1 MPISPASRSL
11 IGAVLL
17 LCAGAEAA
25 TLGEA
30 RVKSFLNQ
38 PLDVEIALVGL
49 RPGEHEDL
57 RLRVANQEHFE
68 RLGIIYD
75 NFLADLRFD
84 VAQVDGRWVVRTRST
99 RPVTEP
105 FIDFPL
111 QMSWPGGQLIR
122 QYTLLIDPVRR
133 VERASA
139 ASVAPAAAPATQPR
153 TALAQPAPRALEAY
167 GPVQPGETLW
177 PIAQQLRPRG
187 VTTQQMAIALLRAN
201 PQAFIDNNVNRLRAG
216 ATLSI
221 PPLEVIQQLD
231 ADAARA
237 EFAAQ
242 TRPRQAVP
250 PVATSPRSLD
260 TTASPTPAPAAA
272 TTGPTPAVQ
281 PPAAAAPEPE
291 PQLRIVA
298 EPKEADTLPGTE
310 QAMKEQLL
318 VTMEEIESNR
328 IATGA
333 IESRLARLENE
344 LQDMQRLLELKDAQ
358 IEALQAEVGARD
370 TIERA
375 AQASEPELAPAT
387 PGSAGSTAAAAARVV
402 PPALDELAPPVARVD
417 ASLPV
422 APPPAV
428 AEPWY
433 VRYLWLPW
441 ALLGLL
447 GLSVIW
453 LLFRRPPGMATEAGP
468 ELPRFEIDRAPTS
481 RAESLHSAAA
491 MRQAEADLRALED
504 EPRLPFEDP
513 YPTVELPEVDE
524 PSIEKRA
531 APAAVAGGGL
541 TNSLLD
547 TMIDE
552 SKLLSEHP
560 DAAAADNG
568 ISDDDIASW
577 VAELDAETERLD
589 MRSANDAE
597 ISLEED
603 IPSILNELDDQITK
617 ADPAAGP
624 ADQPAAAPIELEP
637 LDEAALGES
646 DDETFSMSLDLA
658 RAYLEI
664 GDQDGARDM
673 LEQALA
679 GTRNPDHRRQI
690 EELLQQIS

>member
-1 MPISPASRSL
+1 MPTSPASRSL

-49 RPGEHEDL
+49 RAGEHEDL

-68 RLGIIYD
+68 RLGILYD
-75 NFLADLRFD
+75 SFLADLSFEI
-84 VAQVDGRWVVRTRST
+84 VQIDGRWAVRARSN

-133 VERASA
+133 VQRASA
-139 ASVAPAAAPATQPR
+139 TSVTPAAAPAAQAR
-153 TALAQPAPRALEAY
+153 AALPSAPRPASY
-167 GPVQPGETLW
+167 GPVKTGETLW
-177 PIAQQLRPRG
+177 PIAQRLKPGG

-216 ATLSI
+216 ATLAI
-221 PPLEVIQQLD
+221 PPLEVIRELD
-231 ADAARA
+231 PAAARA

-242 TRPRQAVP
+242 TRRPQALP
-250 PVATSPRSLD
+250 PVATSPRTLEPP
-260 TTASPTPAPAAA
+260 PTVAVPEPAPAPAAR
-272 TTGPTPAVQ
+272 PA
-281 PPAAAAPEPE
+281 PAAVPAGAPESQ

-298 EPKEADTLPGTE
+298 EQDKAETPAGTE
-310 QAMKEQLL
+310 QAMQEQLL

-333 IESRLARLENE
+333 IESRLARLESE
-344 LQDMQRLLELKDAQ
+344 LENMQRLLQLKDAQ
-358 IEALQAEVGARD
+358 IDALQAEISARD

-375 AQASEPELAPAT
+375 AQASEPELAP
-387 PGSAGSTAAAAARVV
+387 PGAPLAGTSPAVAGALS
-402 PPALDELAPPVARVD
+402 PALDELTPPVARVD
-417 ASLPV
+417 TSIA
-422 APPPAV
+422 ATPPA
-428 AEPWY
+428 AAADPWY
-433 VRYLWLPW
+433 LRYLWLPW

-447 GLSVIW
+447 GLSLIW
-453 LLFRRPPGMATEAGP
+453 LLFRRSPGMATEPGG
-468 ELPRFEIDRAPTS
+468 ELPRFEIDRAPTG
-481 RAESLHSAAA
+481 RAETLHTAAA
-491 MRQAEADLRALED
+491 LRQAEADLRALD
-504 EPRLPFEDP
+504 DDPRLPFEDP

-524 PSIEKRA
+524 STRA
-531 APAAVAGGGL
+531 QRAMPATAESGGL

-552 SKLLSEHP
+552 SRLVPEGTGTGT
-560 DAAAADNG
+560 AAADGG
-568 ISDDDIASW
+568 ISDADIASW

-589 MRSANDAE
+589 MRSANDGE
-597 ISLEED
+597 LSLDED
-603 IPSILNELDDQITK
+603 IPSILNELDDQITR
-617 ADPAAGP
+617 ADHP
-624 ADQPAAAPIELEP
+624 QPAPVTAPIDLEP
-637 LDEAALGES
+637 LDDDGAGDFD

>member
-1 MPISPASRSL
+1 MPTSPASRSL
-11 IGAVLL
+11 IGALLL

-30 RVKSFLNQ
+30 QVKSFLNQ
-38 PLDVEIALVGL
+38 PLEVEIALVGL
-49 RPGEHEDL
+49 RPGEQEDL

-68 RLGIIYD
+68 RLGIVYD
-75 NFLADLRFD
+75 SFLADLRFD
-84 VAQVDGRWVVRTRST
+84 VAQVDGRWVVRTRSN

-133 VERASA
+133 VQRPTAASA
-139 ASVAPAAAPATQPR
+139 APAAAPAAQPR
-153 TALAQPAPRALEAY
+153 TPLAQPRALEAY
-167 GPVQPGETLW
+167 GPVKPGETLW

-231 ADAARA
+231 AAAARA

-242 TRPRQAVP
+242 TRPRQATP
-250 PVATSPRSLD
+250 PVATSPRTLE
-260 TTASPTPAPAAA
+260 TAALPSSAPAATAPTPAAQAA
-272 TTGPTPAVQ
+272 G
-281 PPAAAAPEPE
+281 AAEREAE

-298 EPKEADTLPGTE
+298 EPEKADTLPGTE
-310 QAMKEQLL
+310 QAMKDQLL

-344 LQDMQRLLELKDAQ
+344 LENMQRLLDLKDAQ
-358 IEALQAEVGARD
+358 IEALQAEVSARD

-375 AQASEPELAPAT
+375 AQSSEPELAPAT
-387 PGSAGSTAAAAARVV
+387 PASTGSTPAVAARDLTPV
-402 PPALDELAPPVARVD
+402 PDELAPPRARVD
-417 ASLPV
+417 TALPV

-428 AEPWY
+428 EEPWY
-433 VRYLWLPW
+433 VQYLWLPW

-453 LLFRRPPGMATEAGP
+453 LLFRRPPGMASEPGT
-468 ELPRFEIDRAPTS
+468 ELPRFEIDRAPTG

-491 MRQAEADLRALED
+491 LRQAEADLRALDD

-513 YPTVELPEVDE
+513 YPTVELPTVEE
-524 PSIEKRA
+524 PSREKRV
-531 APAAVAGGGL
+531 APAVQGEGL

-552 SKLLSEHP
+552 SKLLSGHP
-560 DAAAADNG
+560 DPAVADNG

-597 ISLEED
+597 ISLDED
-603 IPSILNELDDQITK
+603 IPSILNELDDQITR
-617 ADPAAGP
+617 AEP
-624 ADQPAAAPIELEP
+624 ADKPVTAPIELEP
-637 LDEAALGES
+637 LDEAVAEES

-690 EELLQQIS
+690 EELIQQIG

>member
-1 MPISPASRSL
+1 MPTSPASRSL

-17 LCAGAEAA
+17 FCAGADAA

-38 PLDVEIALVGL
+38 PLDVEIALVGV

-57 RLRVANQEHFE
+57 RLRIANQEHFE

-75 NFLADLRFD
+75 NFLADLRFE
-84 VAQVDGRWVVRTRST
+84 VVQIDGRWAVRTRSN

-133 VERASA
+133 IERASVA
-139 ASVAPAAAPATQPR
+139 TAAPAAAPAAQPR
-153 TALAQPAPRALEAY
+153 TAIAQPRALEAY
-167 GPVQPGETLW
+167 GPVKPGETLW

-221 PPLEVIQQLD
+221 PPLDVIQQLD
-231 ADAARA
+231 AAAARA

-250 PVATSPRSLD
+250 PVATSPRALE
-260 TTASPTPAPAAA
+260 TAARPAPVPAATEPTPAPQ
-272 TTGPTPAVQ
+272 PAK
-281 PPAAAAPEPE
+281 APGREPE

-298 EPKEADTLPGTE
+298 EQEKADTLPGTE
-310 QAMKEQLL
+310 QAMQEQLL

-333 IESRLARLENE
+333 IESRLARLEGE
-344 LQDMQRLLELKDAQ
+344 LENMQRLLDLKDAQ
-358 IEALQAEVGARD
+358 IEALQAEIGARD
-370 TIERA
+370 TIERE
-375 AQASEPELAPAT
+375 AQASEPALAPAL
-387 PGSAGSTAAAAARVV
+387 AGSTAAVAPRAV
-402 PPALDELAPPVARVD
+402 PPLPGELAPPLARVD
-417 ASLPV
+417 TTLPV

-428 AEPWY
+428 DEPWY
-433 VRYLWLPW
+433 LQYLWLPW

-453 LLFRRPPGMATEAGP
+453 LLFRRPPGMATETDAG
-468 ELPRFEIDRAPTS
+468 LPRFEIDRTPAS

-491 MRQAEADLRALED
+491 LRRAEADLRALED
-504 EPRLPFEDP
+504 EPMPPFEDP
-513 YPTVELPEVDE
+513 YPTIELPQVDE
-524 PSIEKRA
+524 PSREKRV
-531 APAAVAGGGL
+531 APAAADAGGL

-552 SKLLSEHP
+552 SKLLSQNP
-560 DAAAADNG
+560 DPAVADSG

-597 ISLEED
+597 ISLDED
-603 IPSILNELDDQITK
+603 IPSILNELDDQITR
-617 ADPAAGP
+617 AEP
-624 ADQPAAAPIELEP
+624 ADKPVSAPIELEP
-637 LDEAALGES
+637 LDEAAAEES

-679 GTRNPDHRRQI
+679 GTRNPEHRRQI
-690 EELLQQIS
+690 AELLQQIS